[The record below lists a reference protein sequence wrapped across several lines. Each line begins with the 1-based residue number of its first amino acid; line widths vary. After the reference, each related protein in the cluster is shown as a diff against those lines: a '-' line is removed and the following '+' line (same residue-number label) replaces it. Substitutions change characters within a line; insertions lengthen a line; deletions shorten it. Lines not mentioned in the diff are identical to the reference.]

1 MVHINTHTPMK
12 VNEAVSPLRVL
23 SLSCIRFFPGC
34 FSTTKEKW
42 HHQNRAMGI
51 SFNYPNQKKKG
62 KRAKKGKLT
71 KMSPVF
77 KTQLLSTGSAR
88 CVLLL
93 LRDGECAHPLET
105 VQSNM
110 SFVSLNNS
118 IRNQQKTTTTG
129 KEPIIGV
136 DWIVAECVC
145 VRVLLLR
152 TWKGR
157 SFIMKCNARKCN
169 ARDGS
174 PTQKSRAL
182 FRLSLCLPRVCVIHC
197 FKLTQHSA
205 ARTVRRSWL
214 DGIENGGWRL

>member
-1 MVHINTHTPMK
+1 MK
-12 VNEAVSPLRVL
+12 VNEAVSPPRFCVWVAFVFFLVVL
-23 SLSCIRFFPGC
+23 VPQKKND
-34 FSTTKEKW
+34 TTKTGQWEFPS
-42 HHQNRAMGI
+42 I
-51 SFNYPNQKKKG
+51 IPTKKEREASKT
-62 KRAKKGKLT
+62 GKLT

-77 KTQLLSTGSAR
+77 ETQLLSTGSAR

-93 LRDGECAHPLET
+93 LRDGKCAHPLET

-118 IRNQQKTTTTG
+118 IRNQQKTATTG

-136 DWIVAECVC
+136 DWMVAECVC
-145 VRVLLLR
+145 VRVLLIR

-157 SFIMKCNARKCN
+157 SFIIECNARKCN

-174 PTQKSRAL
+174 PTRKSRAL